1 LWRGGQ
7 AGQGKF
13 GRHYGKI
20 RLDIMKPRTEHW
32 LRKRRS
38 KVETLVTVEMSLHER
53 QLSCRPL
60 SIMGGRLAMG

>member
-1 LWRGGQ
+1 
-7 AGQGKF
+7 
-13 GRHYGKI
+13 
-20 RLDIMKPRTEHW
+20 MKPRTEHW